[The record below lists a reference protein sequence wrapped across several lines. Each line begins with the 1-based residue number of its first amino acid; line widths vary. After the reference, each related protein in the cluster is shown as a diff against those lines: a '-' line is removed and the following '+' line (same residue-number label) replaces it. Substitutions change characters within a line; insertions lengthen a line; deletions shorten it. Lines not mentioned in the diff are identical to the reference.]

1 MDVTWTDR
9 VEAVTFNNIRLGQAF
24 FVDYD
29 NGERCLYMRI
39 TEMADLQD
47 PAFTY
52 NAVDLQTGLEFCF
65 ELAEKVIPCQ
75 VRLSVIL

>member
-47 PAFTY
+47 QHSHITQSIFRQDW
-52 NAVDLQTGLEFCF
+52 N
-65 ELAEKVIPCQ
+65 
-75 VRLSVIL
+75 SVLN